1 MACSSSSNNICDDV
15 PQPVK
20 VAKPIGDVVKIS
32 AEGTHNQKNHYK
44 AFKFDGNTYELGD
57 IVLLAPDSQARTTKP
72 YVAMIKDINEMENKE
87 IMLIIQWFYRPE
99 DATPKRSGQSG
110 KNMELVGARELY
122 YSFHRDEV
130 SAESVV
136 HKCIVHFVTT
146 QKHIPPRK
154 EYPGFIVQEVY
165 DPKSKRLLKLTSNG
179 FKQDFKEE
187 IHLLVQKTMRNLGIL
202 PDMDRVV

>member
-44 AFKFDGNTYELGD
+44 AFKFDAFGRCCAFSSRFSSTDDE
-57 IVLLAPDSQARTTKP
+57 A
-72 YVAMIKDINEMENKE
+72 DINEMKNKE

-99 DATPKRSGQSG
+99 DATPKRSGKSG

-122 YSFHRDEV
+122 YSFHGDEV

-187 IHLLVQKTMRNLGIL
+187 IHLLVQKTMCNLGIL
-202 PDMDRVV
+202 PDMDHVA